1 MEVIAQL
8 ASVVAPVFI
17 CAGIGILWAKLRYA
31 FDSRVI
37 TSLIY
42 NVGAPCLI
50 FATFAKVELQ
60 ADAIAA
66 IAGAAFACYAGF
78 AIVGLVVLKAA
89 RLAPSSYLPALMF
102 PLVGSMGLPVCL
114 FAFGDAGLALALVYF
129 AIGIL
134 GTFTVG
140 DAIAA
145 GKVSIARLA
154 QTPAIYAV
162 VIAVGMEIGH
172 VDLPVWAVNTAKL
185 LGGIVIPAQ
194 LIALGIALAKLK
206 VASLRRSLCL
216 GGLRLAMGLAVGVG
230 AAEAFGLTG
239 VEWSIVVI
247 QSSMPVAVSSY
258 LFAELHQRAPE
269 EVAGMVLVSTAI
281 SFATL
286 PLLLL
291 FVL

>member
-8 ASVVAPVFI
+8 AAVVAPVFI
-17 CAGIGILWAKLRYA
+17 CAGIGVAWARLGHA
-31 FDSRVI
+31 FDSQVV

-50 FATFAKVELQ
+50 FATFAKVELG
-60 ADAIAA
+60 ADALAA
-66 IAGAAFACYAGF
+66 IAGAALACYAGF
-78 AIVGLVVLKAA
+78 AAIGFAVLKAA

-102 PLVGSMGLPVCL
+102 PLTGSMGLPVCL

-129 AIGIL
+129 TISMI

-145 GKVSIARLA
+145 GKVSLAHLAR
-154 QTPAIYAV
+154 TPVIYAV
-162 VIAVGMEIGH
+162 ALAVGFEVAHI
-172 VDLPVWAVNTAKL
+172 DLPAWAVNTTKL

-194 LIALGIALAKLK
+194 LVALGISLAKLR
-206 VASLRRSLCL
+206 VASLGRSLWL
-216 GGLRLAMGLAVGVG
+216 GCVRLGMGLLVGVG
-230 AAEAFGLTG
+230 VAETFGLAG
-239 VEWSIVVI
+239 LAWSVVVI

-258 LFAELHQRAPE
+258 LFAELHRRAPE
-269 EVAGMVLVSTAI
+269 EVAGMVLTSTAI

-291 FVL
+291 FVM

>member
-1 MEVIAQL
+1 
-8 ASVVAPVFI
+8 
-17 CAGIGILWAKLRYA
+17 
-31 FDSRVI
+31 
-37 TSLIY
+37 
-42 NVGAPCLI
+42 
-50 FATFAKVELQ
+50 
-60 ADAIAA
+60 
-66 IAGAAFACYAGF
+66 
-78 AIVGLVVLKAA
+78 
-89 RLAPSSYLPALMF
+89 MF
-102 PLVGSMGLPVCL
+102 PLVGSMGLPVSL

-145 GKVSIARLA
+145 GKVSLSRLA

-162 VIAVGMEIGH
+162 VIAVGMEIAH
-172 VDLPVWAVNTAKL
+172 VDLPVWAVNTVKL

-206 VASLRRSLCL
+206 VASFGRSLWL
-216 GGLRLAMGLAVGVG
+216 GCLRLAMGVAVGVG
-230 AAEAFGLTG
+230 VAEAFGLKG

-258 LFAELHQRAPE
+258 LFAELHRRAPE
-269 EVAGMVLVSTAI
+269 EVAGMVLVSTAV

-291 FVL
+291 FVM